1 MNFEKGN
8 KGDGVLAYKSLL
20 IQAQLLGLITTKVDE
35 SNGFGSGTSKAT
47 LEVQKKYKLEQD
59 GIAGV
64 KTITA
69 LRNAINAKIK
79 DIKNSVINNT
89 IDYLKKEID

>member
-1 MNFEKGN
+1 MNFK
-8 KGDGVLAYKSLL
+8 KGDISDGTLALKSLL
-20 IQAQLLGLITTKVDE
+20 QVAQILGLIKSKCDDKK
-35 SNGFGSGTSKAT
+35 GFGGGTEKAV

-69 LRNAINAKIK
+69 LRNAV
-79 DIKNSVINNT
+79 KNE
-89 IDYLKKEID
+89 LKRRL